1 MTAPERI
8 GRSIIAAALAAL
20 MAVAAPAAPA
30 SANLQFVDLTG
41 DFDRIWKETSA
52 LPETER
58 AKSFRAAFA
67 PILPGFYDP
76 ERVKDFVTAERY
88 DAAILKSLNAYPQ
101 QLDSIL
107 RVSRDFQQ
115 MVGPARRE
123 FEATFGPMTGY
134 PPIYVVHSLGE
145 FDGGTRELKSG
156 SHLMFGAD
164 VIARLYV
171 DTPIKP
177 FVQHEL
183 FHLMH
188 GRSFPDCEKLYCS
201 LWQEGLATY
210 VAASLNPG
218 ADDTALMLTMP
229 APIRPAV
236 EANKAGAICAVRAR
250 LDSEKPDD
258 YASLFYGSSKI
269 EGFPARMGYY
279 VGYRVAQDLGRTR
292 DLKQLAAMSPA
303 EVRPLIVQ
311 SLDAMADCTQ
321 VKPERG

>member
-1 MTAPERI
+1 M
-8 GRSIIAAALAAL
+8 IAALIAAF
-20 MAVAAPAAPA
+20 MSVAEPAAAAAPA
-30 SANLQFVDLTG
+30 SADLQFVDLTG
-41 DFDRIWKETSA
+41 DFDRVWKETSA
-52 LPETER
+52 LPEAER
-58 AKSFRAAFA
+58 AKGFRAAFA

-88 DAAILKSLNAYPQ
+88 DATILKGLNAFPQ
-101 QLDSIL
+101 QRDSIL

-123 FEATFGPMTGY
+123 FEATFGPMKGY
-134 PPIYVVHSLGE
+134 PAIYVVHSFGE
-145 FDGGTRELKSG
+145 FDGGTRDLKSG
-156 SHLMFGAD
+156 NHLMFGAD
-164 VIARLYV
+164 VIARIY
-171 DTPIKP
+171 DDMPIKP

-218 ADDTALMLTMP
+218 ADDVALGLTIP

-236 EANKAGAICAVRAR
+236 EANKPGAICAVRAR

-279 VGYRVAQDLGRTR
+279 VGYLVAHDIGRTR

-303 EVRPLIVQ
+303 EARPLIVR
-311 SLDAMADCTQ
+311 SLDAMADCAE